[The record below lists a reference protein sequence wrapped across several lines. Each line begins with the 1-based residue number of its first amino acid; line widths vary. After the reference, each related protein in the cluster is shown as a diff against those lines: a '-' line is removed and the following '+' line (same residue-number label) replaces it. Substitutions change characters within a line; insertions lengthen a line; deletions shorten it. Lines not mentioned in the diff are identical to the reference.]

1 MPVAADVDH
10 LDPLVAVS
18 IASGATPM
26 RLLQDQA
33 TAMLLEAAARQGTL
47 GADLDKLLPAD
58 PGLPPT
64 SYLLAGWVSAAGSPG
79 SLLALRTMGT
89 HDWRHAPSIVF
100 PGLVLALYVADA
112 TRFAAAFDNGPAA
125 TAIDT
130 VASVAEPRSTA
141 QAGFVDAADTQLIG
155 THLVHLL
162 GVANVSTTGICS
174 RVQGFIDSTIG
185 AVFDALGHLQAPP
198 APDTGNGFL
207 GFVGAGIQA
216 AFDLS
221 TGLVNGLIDVG
232 RFLVVNGIKLA
243 TQPIRDQIAKVAG
256 VLAVISS
263 IVSLLRPWTIR
274 MDASPRATRKAIGD
288 EPGRPGTLG
297 ATVDLGGMDEWPVD
311 IADCALQAGVTLP
324 PLEPVGAP
332 VSWTVDQSPGDLI
345 IETAGRA
352 TVLDTVGHAEAAYR
366 TTEES
371 ADLAN
376 GDAVTGVVTARAT
389 IRRKEISDLQTKIE
403 QLLLAQIPGLVR
415 AILAPILK
423 GPIETVLQ
431 AVPALLDSHGD
442 VAVGVGY
449 HVMSPT
455 TTTTPPTTPPGP
467 TANSTATTI
476 PSVDPC
482 SLITEQEA
490 ATALGFDPGPGR
502 EDPFGNPAD
511 CAFALSN
518 NSPGI
523 VIVDVHSGPPIGGK
537 GGFDRVLAQ
546 ARVSGQ
552 RSVSVL
558 DGIGAGAFRTTSPT
572 GGPENGPIATVVFY
586 KGPTTVSVSL
596 AFDGKDRP
604 IPSDQVVPLARA
616 ASGRL

>member
-1 MPVAADVDH
+1 MPVVADADH
-10 LDPLVAVS
+10 LDPLVAVTT
-18 IASGATPM
+18 ASGATPM

-33 TAMLLEAAARQGTL
+33 TAMLLEASAGQGTL
-47 GADLDKLLPAD
+47 GADLDTLLPAG

-89 HDWRHAPSIVF
+89 RDWRHAPSIVF

-112 TRFAAAFDNGPAA
+112 TRFAAAFANGPAA
-125 TAIDT
+125 TAT
-130 VASVAEPRSTA
+130 NTAPSVAEPGSTA
-141 QAGFVDAADTQLIG
+141 QAGFVDAATTRLTG
-155 THLVHLL
+155 THLVHPL
-162 GVANVSTTGICS
+162 GVAHASTTGICS

-185 AVFDALGHLQAPP
+185 GVFDALGHLQAPP
-198 APDTGNGFL
+198 APDTGNGFFS
-207 GFVGAGIQA
+207 FVGAGIQA

-263 IVSLLRPWTIR
+263 IVALLRPWTIR
-274 MDASPRATRKAIGD
+274 MAASPQATRKAIGD
-288 EPGRPGTLG
+288 ESGIPGTLG
-297 ATVDLGGMDEWPVD
+297 ATVDLGGLDEWPVD

-324 PLEPVGAP
+324 PLKPVGAP

-352 TVLDTVGHAEAAYR
+352 TVLDTAGHADAAYS

-371 ADLAN
+371 ADLAR
-376 GDAVTGVVTARAT
+376 GDAVTGIVTARAT

-415 AILAPILK
+415 DILAPILK
-423 GPIETVLQ
+423 GPIESVLQ

-442 VAVGVGY
+442 VVVAVVY

-455 TTTTPPTTPPGP
+455 TTTTPPSPP
-467 TANSTATTI
+467 ANSTATTI

-523 VIVDVHSGPPIGGK
+523 VIVDVHSGPPFGGK
-537 GGFDRVLAQ
+537 GAFDRELAQ
-546 ARVSGQ
+546 AKASGR

-558 DGIGAGAFRTTSPT
+558 DGIGAGAFLTTSPT
-572 GGPENGPIATVVFY
+572 GGPENGPFATVVFY
-586 KGPTTVSVSL
+586 KGPTTVSLTL
-596 AFDGKDRP
+596 AFDGKDTP
-604 IPSDQVVPLARA
+604 MPSGQVVALATT

>member
-1 MPVAADVDH
+1 
-10 LDPLVAVS
+10 
-18 IASGATPM
+18 M
-26 RLLQDQA
+26 RLLPDQA
-33 TAMLLEAAARQGTL
+33 TAMLLEASAGQGTL
-47 GADLDKLLPAD
+47 GADLDKLLPAG

-79 SLLALRTMGT
+79 SQLALRAMGA
-89 HDWRHAPSIVF
+89 HDWKHAPAIVF

-112 TRFAAAFDNGPAA
+112 TRFAAAFASGPAA
-125 TAIDT
+125 TEIDT
-130 VASVAEPRSTA
+130 APSVVQPGSTA
-141 QAGFVDAADTQLIG
+141 QAGFVDAADTHLTG
-155 THLVHLL
+155 TQRVHPL
-162 GVANVSTTGICS
+162 GVAYVSTTGICS

-185 AVFDALGHLQAPP
+185 AVFDALGRLQSPA
-198 APDTGNGFL
+198 APDTGSGFF

-216 AFDLS
+216 AFDLG
-221 TGLVNGLIDVG
+221 TGVVNGLIDVG

-256 VLAVISS
+256 VLSVISS

-274 MDASPRATRKAIGD
+274 MEASPQATRKAIGD
-288 EPGRPGTLG
+288 EPGLPGTLG
-297 ATVDLGGMDEWPVD
+297 ATVDLGGLDEWPVD

-324 PLEPVGAP
+324 PLKPVGAP
-332 VSWTVDQSPGDLI
+332 VSWTVDQNPGDLI

-352 TVLDTVGHAEAAYR
+352 TVLDNVGHAEAAYS

-371 ADLAN
+371 ADLAA
-376 GDAVTGVVTARAT
+376 GDPVTGVVTARAT

-415 AILAPILK
+415 DILAPILK
-423 GPIETVLQ
+423 GPIETVLE

-442 VAVGVGY
+442 VAVAVVY
-449 HVMSPT
+449 HLISPT
-455 TTTTPPTTPPGP
+455 TTTTPPSP

-511 CAFALSN
+511 CAFVLSN

-523 VIVDVHSGPPIGGK
+523 VLVDVHSGPPIGGK

-586 KGPTTVSVSL
+586 EGPTTVSVSL
-596 AFDGKDRP
+596 AFDGTATP
-604 IPSDQVVPLARA
+604 MPSDQVVALATI